1 MNTVNI
7 LKEKILHGERASK
20 EEAMLLWETELS
32 QLCDAANKIRET
44 LSGTKVDTCTIL
56 NGKSGRCSE
65 NCKYCAQS
73 AYHNTDIKEYPMLS
87 VDEIVEHGLENA
99 KLGVD
104 RFDVVT
110 AGLRLSD
117 DEVDILCAAYSKIKS
132 ITGLELCSSNGLLSY
147 EQFVRLRG
155 AGVTR
160 IHNNLETSR
169 RFFPSICTTH
179 TYDDK
184 LETIKAAKKAGME
197 ICSGGIIGLG
207 ETREDRVDLA
217 LELQSLGVKSI
228 PINIL
233 MPIKGTQLEN
243 CPPLSEDEI
252 LRTVAIFRFI
262 NPCADI
268 RLAGGRKLL
277 SDGGRQAFLS
287 GANAAIIGNM
297 LTSVGNNVDED
308 FKMFE
313 EIGFV
318 SKIKEK

>member
-1 MNTVNI
+1 
-7 LKEKILHGERASK
+7 
-20 EEAMLLWETELS
+20 
-32 QLCDAANKIRET
+32 
-44 LSGTKVDTCTIL
+44 
-56 NGKSGRCSE
+56 
-65 NCKYCAQS
+65 
-73 AYHNTDIKEYPMLS
+73 MLS

-104 RFDVVT
+104 RLDVVT

-197 ICSGGIIGLG
+197 LCSGGIIGLG
-207 ETREDRVDLA
+207 ETREDRVDMA

-233 MPIKGTQLEN
+233 MTIKGTQLEN